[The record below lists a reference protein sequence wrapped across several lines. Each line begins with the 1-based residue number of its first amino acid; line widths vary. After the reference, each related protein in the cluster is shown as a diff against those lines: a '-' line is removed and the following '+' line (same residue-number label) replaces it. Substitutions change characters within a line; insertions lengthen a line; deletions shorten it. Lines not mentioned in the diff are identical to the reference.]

1 MKCYC
6 SRIESALILCVDEV
20 EAEYEKNLS
29 AAWYEKTAT
38 GYQKTYSLVDEEN
51 GVSDKD
57 IELVCSNFSKLGP
70 SMFKGNLDWK
80 EALPIII
87 NKFLENN
94 IEWYLFGSV
103 SDAIRGVKIVPHDI
117 DIIVHTK
124 DFFKVKDLFS
134 DCIVEPFVDNK
145 ENWMVRY
152 FGRISIGQSYIDIVA
167 AENLNLE
174 NHSYDKIFW
183 NGYNVFVELFENRY
197 QLELKRNRLDRLKAM
212 DEYKERFK
220 GTE

>member
-1 MKCYC
+1 
-6 SRIESALILCVDEV
+6 
-20 EAEYEKNLS
+20 
-29 AAWYEKTAT
+29 
-38 GYQKTYSLVDEEN
+38 
-51 GVSDKD
+51 
-57 IELVCSNFSKLGP
+57 
-70 SMFKGNLDWK
+70 
-80 EALPIII
+80 
-87 NKFLENN
+87 
-94 IEWYLFGSV
+94 
-103 SDAIRGVKIVPHDI
+103 
-117 DIIVHTK
+117 
-124 DFFKVKDLFS
+124 
-134 DCIVEPFVDNK
+134 
-145 ENWMVRY
+145 MVRY